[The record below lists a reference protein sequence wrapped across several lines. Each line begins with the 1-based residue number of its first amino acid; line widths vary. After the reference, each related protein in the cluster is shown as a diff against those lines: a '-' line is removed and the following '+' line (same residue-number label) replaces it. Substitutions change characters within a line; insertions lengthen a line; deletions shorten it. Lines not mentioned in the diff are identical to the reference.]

1 MLAFKKL
8 LKKLLDS
15 VIQRWYLQRFDFQ
28 RFDLQRFNLQRFN
41 LQRFEL
47 IINSYFAHDTNLSLS
62 FRRL

>member
-28 RFDLQRFNLQRFN
+28 RFDLQRFNLQRF
-41 LQRFEL
+41 EL